1 MEPTV
6 YIIVT
11 ESGARLA
18 VSADQIE
25 VLTIKGKKRTTK
37 MVPIDHNLLL
47 ERVYVNDEWELVVE
61 VEPPKCE

>member
-47 ERVYVNDEWELVVE
+47 ERVKVNDEWELVVE
-61 VEPPKCE
+61 IEPPKCE